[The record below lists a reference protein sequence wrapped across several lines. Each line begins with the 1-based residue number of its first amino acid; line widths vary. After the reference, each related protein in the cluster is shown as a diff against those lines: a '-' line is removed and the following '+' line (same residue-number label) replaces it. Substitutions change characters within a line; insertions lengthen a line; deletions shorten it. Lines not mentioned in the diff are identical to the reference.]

1 MWLIFRSSPP
11 KQDARNIVF
20 FYSKNF
26 HLKSCLPTDKNFN
39 IISCN
44 IIHMCL
50 KRNWKNYIA
59 VQSALSIKNIH
70 RQLGFLTALY
80 FFQAVRKPLLLRIV
94 QKNLTSFQYL
104 SGLIQI
110 TFLFSLSYSP
120 PSGEFEGAF
129 PLSRYPEASGRDT
142 VGGFRG
148 PG

>member
-110 TFLFSLSYSP
+110 IFLYSLLKVSLM
-120 PSGEFEGAF
+120 GRFRGA
-129 PLSRYPEASGRDT
+129 STSGR
-142 VGGFRG
+142 FRWAKNSSL
-148 PG
+148 PSS

>member
-80 FFQAVRKPLLLRIV
+80 FFQAVRKPLVPGYLKTKPDKFPSLVRF
-94 QKNLTSFQYL
+94 NLDNI
-104 SGLIQI
+104 LI
-110 TFLFSLSYSP
+110 LNS
-120 PSGEFEGAF
+120 
-129 PLSRYPEASGRDT
+129 
-142 VGGFRG
+142 
-148 PG
+148 